1 MDKIVVTNT
10 AIIVNNYEPGDCTKL
25 ENFFRIYEPITH
37 SYRYIGM
44 YYDKDNKRLYL
55 PRGLDV
61 WYVENL
67 LGESAKILRNQYNPY
82 YVFDENMID
91 RLPRD
96 DVQKKAL
103 RFMLCKGEYTN
114 LETKSQFSVNLA
126 TGKGKTYLTIATILY
141 YGIRGIVIASRVG
154 WLEQWRDRTLEYTNM
169 DSKGVYMISG
179 SKNISRLMGMTPKQ
193 LARIR
198 IFLVTHDTLRNYAE
212 EHGWE
217 TIGDLFT
224 RLGIGIK
231 IYDEAHLDFQN
242 LCMIDYFTNVWR
254 TYYLTATPGK
264 SNDDE
269 NKIYKL
275 SFKNVP
281 SIDLFDENND
291 PHTKYIA
298 VFFNSKPTPGQISSC
313 KNKYGL
319 DRNKYTDYVIDQPEF
334 HKLATVIL
342 NLTNNL
348 APDPRDKILIYI
360 GTNNAIFKFK
370 EWAETNYPELQGHI
384 GIYTSVMSKEEKEDA
399 KRNKRIILST
409 TKSAGAALDI
419 YGLKITIC
427 LAEPYKSEIIA
438 KQSLGRTRDANTFY
452 FDIIDTAFNTCR
464 KFYYKKLP
472 IFDKYALDCSKVS
485 LPPRELD
492 IRYNS
497 IIAARHVVPK
507 VRLFSHVSPMH
518 KERLFS
524 YSKSTRIRLFS
535 HIN

>member
-1 MDKIVVTNT
+1 MDKIIVTNS
-10 AIIVNNYEPGDCTKL
+10 AIIVNDYEPGDCTKL
-25 ENFFRIYEPITH
+25 ENFFRIYEPVTH

-67 LGESAKILRNQYNPY
+67 FGESAKILRNEFNPY
-82 YVFDENMID
+82 YIFNECMID

-126 TGKGKTYLTIATILY
+126 TGKGKTYLAIATIMYL
-141 YGIRGIVIASRVG
+141 GIRGIVIASTVG
-154 WLEQWRDRTLEYTNM
+154 WLEQWRDRALEYTDMSN
-169 DSKGVYMISG
+169 KGVYMISG
-179 SKNISRLMGMTPKQ
+179 SNNINRLMRMTPKQ
-193 LARIR
+193 LSQIKM
-198 IFLVTHDTLRNYAE
+198 FLVTHATLRNYAE

-217 TIGDLFT
+217 SIGDLFSK
-224 RLGIGIK
+224 LGIGIK
-231 IYDEAHLDFQN
+231 MYDEAHLDFQN

-269 NKIYKL
+269 NRIYKL

-281 SIDLFDENND
+281 SIDLFDENTD
-291 PHTKYIA
+291 PHTKYVAI
-298 VFFNSKPTPGQISSC
+298 FFNSKPTPSQISNC

-319 DRNKYTDYVIDQPEF
+319 DRNKYTDYVVDQNEF
-334 HKLATVIL
+334 HKLSTVVL
-342 NLTNNL
+342 DLANNL
-348 APDPRDKILIYI
+348 APDPNDKILIYI
-360 GTNNAIFKFK
+360 GTNSAIFRFK
-370 EWAETNYPELQGHI
+370 EWAEVNYPELKGNI
-384 GIYTSVMSKEEKEDA
+384 GIYTSVMSKEEKENA
-399 KRNKRIILST
+399 RNNKRIILST

-419 YGLKITIC
+419 YGLKVTIC

-438 KQSLGRTRDANTFY
+438 KQSLGRTRDNNTFY
-452 FDIIDTAFNTCR
+452 FDIIDTAFDACR
-464 KFYYKKLP
+464 RFYYKKLAV
-472 IFDKYALDCSKVS
+472 FEKYALDCSKVS
-485 LPPRELD
+485 LPPNELNV
-492 IRYNS
+492 RYETIINS
-497 IIAARHVVPK
+497 RNPVVQK
-507 VRLFSHVSPMH
+507 VNLFKHVSPMH

-524 YSKSTRIRLFS
+524 YTGTTKARLFS
-535 HIN
+535 KV